1 MHKASKPSA
10 TNARMM
16 LMILS
21 DFSISVQRYKKKVK
35 ST

>member
-10 TNARMM
+10 TKARMM

>member
-21 DFSISVQRYKKKVK
+21 DFSITVQRYKKKVK